1 MADAEEERSRMAA
14 NITKLEIENKQLE
27 TVNAQVIEEN
37 RGLLNQLED
46 LNNTVTESCS
56 EVQSLT
62 ATLDSTRHELQRITM
77 LAGRAAHL
85 EQQLS
90 ALEIEQEQLHQELA
104 ITKDDQRSAV
114 RRWTQAERTINNL
127 QQQMD
132 KIDREAREERERHTE
147 VLQRVERQ
155 KAVETE
161 LGSAAGW
168 SRSAAAGNEKKG
180 SSVVSHFV
188 TDILQDNA
196 NLQLGIVELREML
209 LTSNE
214 EVESLREHMVL
225 HQPVV
230 SDNEDGSQKPNLR
243 KELGL
248 VRTENG
254 ASELHVHHHY
264 YPTEKPEPSSKDRLP
279 LYRRPKKKRNVTA
292 NTVTSRRELQSPR
305 TPTSYSGSYTPASV
319 AATILSQ
326 TSVTVPSARP
336 TTVNHWSQQ
345 SETTMSSFA
354 PSSVPSS
361 PQSAFRDTVFDRSDI
376 TMDSSRPTSPE
387 SNFMESPTLFPKH
400 RKRLDD
406 RFLRSCSTPVT
417 FQLRARASWTIA
429 GKSTPTLQNNNHNH
443 EDTTGPGASRTRQ
456 GRILEEHEPAN
467 SKDNASLP
475 DLASEP
481 STDEPY
487 SPLPTHHPQSHHR
500 STSHESLL
508 SISGMDIHTHTPTPT
523 LRSQPSQLLT
533 RRQPITSTPT
543 ILTSSRPVLGATTT
557 TATARTRR
565 GYDSRDYNRSLLSSI
580 ADTSS
585 HHNPTAHTEP
595 GGKQTLGK
603 KFGGWVF
610 GKWGVAPATSPSTS
624 PATAL
629 ESGQR
634 HTSAKAALTA
644 VEERAVSGRR
654 GSADKGLRTV
664 SVEGLREKAKRSG
677 GSGVLARSVDRGLL
691 RESLGEAEVG

>member
-1 MADAEEERSRMAA
+1 MAA
-14 NITKLEIENKQLE
+14 NITKLETENKQLE
-27 TVNAQVIEEN
+27 TANGKVIEEN

-62 ATLDSTRHELQRITM
+62 ATLDATRHELQRITM

-104 ITKDDQRSAV
+104 ITKDDERSAV

-132 KIDREAREERERHTE
+132 KIDREGREERERHTE
-147 VLQRVERQ
+147 VLERVERQ

-161 LGSAAGW
+161 LGSAPGG
-168 SRSAAAGNEKKG
+168 SRSAAAGNQKKG
-180 SSVVSHFV
+180 SSVVSQFV

-196 NLQLGIVELREML
+196 NLQLGIVELRGML
-209 LTSNE
+209 LTSND
-214 EVESLREHMVL
+214 EVESLREHMVS

-243 KELGL
+243 KELGRA
-248 VRTENG
+248 RTENG

-279 LYRRPKKKRNVTA
+279 LYRRARRKRDVTA
-292 NTVTSRRELQSPR
+292 NMVTSRRELQTPQ
-305 TPTSYSGSYTPASV
+305 TPTSYFGSYAPASV

-326 TSVTVPSARP
+326 TSVTVPSGRP
-336 TTVNHWSQQ
+336 TTVNHWSKQ

-387 SNFMESPTLFPKH
+387 STFMEPPTLFSKH

-406 RFLRSCSTPVT
+406 RSLRSYSTPVT

-429 GKSTPTLQNNNHNH
+429 GKSTPTLQNHNHNH
-443 EDTTGPGASRTRQ
+443 EDTTGPAASRTRQ
-456 GRILEEHEPAN
+456 GRILEEHEPAT

-481 STDEPY
+481 Y
-487 SPLPTHHPQSHHR
+487 SPLPTHHPQRPHR

-508 SISGMDIHTHTPTPT
+508 SISGMDIHTHTQTPT
-523 LRSQPSQLLT
+523 LRSTPSQLLT
-533 RRQPITSTPT
+533 RRQPFTSTPT
-543 ILTSSRPVLGATTT
+543 TLTSSKPVLGATST

-585 HHNPTAHTEP
+585 HHNPTAHAEP
-595 GGKQTLGK
+595 GEKQSLGK

-624 PATAL
+624 PATAQ

-634 HTSAKAALTA
+634 HTSARAALAA
-644 VEERAVSGRR
+644 VEERAVGGRR
-654 GSADKGLRTV
+654 GSADRGLRTV
-664 SVEGLREKAKRSG
+664 SVEGLREKGKGSV